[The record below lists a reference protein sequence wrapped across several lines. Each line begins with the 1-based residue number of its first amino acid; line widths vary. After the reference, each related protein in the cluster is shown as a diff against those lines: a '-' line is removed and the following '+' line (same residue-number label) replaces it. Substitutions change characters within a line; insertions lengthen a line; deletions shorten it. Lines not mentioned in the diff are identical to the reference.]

1 MKNLHFTGA
10 FDFQIGLAQANFMV
24 AMKKRL
30 YAVLTEKAPSA
41 AFFQITLSAS
51 LFTRV
56 VSLAISQRCKYWVMA
71 CEERPPEISLTHLR
85 RAKAAATK
93 ILESRT

>member
-1 MKNLHFTGA
+1 MKNLHFIGA

-30 YAVLTEKAPSA
+30 YTGLTEKEPSA

-51 LFTRV
+51 LFTKV
-56 VSLAISQRCKYWVMA
+56 VSLARS
-71 CEERPPEISLTHLR
+71 
-85 RAKAAATK
+85 
-93 ILESRT
+93 

>member
-1 MKNLHFTGA
+1 MKKLHFVGA

-30 YAVLTEKAPSA
+30 YTGLTEKEPSA

-51 LFTRV
+51 LFTKV
-56 VSLAISQRCKYWVMA
+56 VSLARS
-71 CEERPPEISLTHLR
+71 
-85 RAKAAATK
+85 
-93 ILESRT
+93 